1 MAEYTSS
8 GIEKI
13 TGMSRRK
20 VQFLVDFGIVE
31 PKERGRGKA
40 IVYTESNLIEIMMTK
55 ILQEQKVT
63 NLKIKGIFDHLKEEN
78 NDGKYTDFFT
88 DYEWGVTKDLVHVT
102 SVDKRGIT
110 QRATV
115 EVKMNYVIPENVM
128 KQVVRPANG
137 PIMMIPLGKVKRSA
151 LQRMNLNL

>member
-55 ILQEQKVT
+55 LLQEQKLT
-63 NLKIKGIFDHLKEEN
+63 NLNIKGIFDHLKEGN
-78 NDGKYTDFFT
+78 RGGKYTDFFT
-88 DYEWGVTKDLVHVT
+88 NYEWGVTKDLAHVT
-102 SVDKRGIT
+102 AVDKRGDT

-128 KQVVRPANG
+128 KQVVRPATG
-137 PIMMIPLGKVKRSA
+137 PIMIIPLGKIKRAA